1 MVEPY
6 TLLQTQCLPWS
17 SLHGLSIARHPT
29 SGSIQ
34 QMDPTA
40 TQTATLITDWISS
53 IIHAQVLSLFG
64 ESDPQ

>member
-6 TLLQTQCLPWS
+6 TLLQRPWS
-17 SLHGLSIARHPT
+17 SLHCVSIAGHPI
-29 SGSIQ
+29 SVSIQ

-40 TQTATLITDWISS
+40 TQTATLIPDWISS

-64 ESDPQ
+64 ESDPQH